1 MPKSSYERFTEMG
14 IKILTQI
21 PNISNVDELV
31 FKEYSQTEVQEFL
44 YQCHE
49 KGYINFIDAHRD
61 GNATPHFEHLI
72 KPGLTISGYEFLNSL
87 YASNALK
94 NSRFAKFSSIAAIL
108 VSLLSVLSNIVLVYL
123 SIK

>member
-1 MPKSSYERFTEMG
+1 MSKSSYDRFTEMA
-14 IKILTQI
+14 IKVLIKI
-21 PNISNVDELV
+21 PNITSVDELN
-31 FKEYSQTEVQEFL
+31 FKEYSQAEIKEFL

-49 KGYINFIDAHRD
+49 KGYVNFIDAYRD
-61 GNATPHFEHLI
+61 ANCRPHFEHLI

-87 YASNALK
+87 YSSNAAK
-94 NSRFAKFSSIAAIL
+94 NARFAKISSVAAIL

>member
-1 MPKSSYERFTEMG
+1 MSKSSYDHFTGMA

-21 PNISNVDELV
+21 PSITNVNELDV
-31 FKEYSQTEVQEFL
+31 KEYSQVEIQEFI
-44 YQCHE
+44 YQCYE
-49 KGYINFIDAHRD
+49 KGYINFIDAYRD
-61 GNATPHFEHLI
+61 ASATPHFEHLI

-94 NSRFAKFSSIAAIL
+94 NARFAKFSSIAATL

-123 SIK
+123 SLK

>member
-1 MPKSSYERFTEMG
+1 MPKSSYDQFTKMA
-14 IKILTQI
+14 IKILSKV
-21 PNISNVDELV
+21 PNISNVEDLK
-31 FKEYSQTEVQEFL
+31 FKEYSQSEIKEFL

-49 KGYINFIDAHRD
+49 KGYINFADAYRD
-61 GNATPHFEHLI
+61 ANFAPHFEPLI

-94 NSRFAKFSSIAAIL
+94 NARFAKFSSIAAIL

>member
-1 MPKSSYERFTEMG
+1 MSKTSYDRFTKMA
-14 IKILTQI
+14 IKILSKV
-21 PNISNVDELV
+21 PNITNVDELS
-31 FKEYSQTEVQEFL
+31 FKEYSQAETKEFL
-44 YQCHE
+44 YQCYK
-49 KGYINFIDAHRD
+49 KGYVNFISAYRDA
-61 GNATPHFEHLI
+61 NSTPHFEHLI

-94 NSRFAKFSSIAAIL
+94 NARFAKFSSIAAIL

>member
-1 MPKSSYERFTEMG
+1 MSKSSYDCFTEMA
-14 IKILTQI
+14 IKILTKI
-21 PNISNVDELV
+21 PNVTDAEQLN
-31 FKEYSQTEVQEFL
+31 FREYSQTEIKEFL
-44 YQCHE
+44 YQCYE
-49 KGYINFIDAHRD
+49 KGYVNFFNAHRD
-61 GNATPHFEHLI
+61 GNFEPHFERLI

>member
-1 MPKSSYERFTEMG
+1 MKKCPYDRFTEMA
-14 IKILTQI
+14 IKVLTKIQ
-21 PNISNVDELV
+21 NITDIEQLSFE
-31 FKEYSQTEVQEFL
+31 EYPQYEIKEFL

-49 KGYINFIDAHRD
+49 KGYVNFVDAHRD
-61 GNATPHFEHLI
+61 GNSSPHFDKLI
-72 KPGLTISGYEFLNSL
+72 KPGLTISGYEFLNGL

-94 NSRFAKFSSIAAIL
+94 KSRFAKVSSIMAII